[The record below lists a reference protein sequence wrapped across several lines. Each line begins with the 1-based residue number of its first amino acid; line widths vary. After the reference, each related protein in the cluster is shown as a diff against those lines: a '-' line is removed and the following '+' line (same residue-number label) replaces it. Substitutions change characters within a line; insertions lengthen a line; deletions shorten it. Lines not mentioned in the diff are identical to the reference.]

1 MEKFF
6 LKTKKGEV
14 IIHTKQKDEIL
25 AIEYFSKIK
34 KLSKKDLLK
43 IFKIEKK

>member
-14 IIHTKQKDEIL
+14 ITHTKQKDEIL
-25 AIEYFSKIK
+25 AIEYFSKMK
-34 KLSKKDLLK
+34 KLNKKDLIK
-43 IFKIEKK
+43 IFNIEKG

>member
-14 IIHTKQKDEIL
+14 IIYTEQKDEIL
-25 AIEYFSKIK
+25 AIEYFSKMK
-34 KLSKKDLLK
+34 KLSKKDLIK
-43 IFKIEKK
+43 IFKIEKE

>member
-14 IIHTKQKDEIL
+14 ITHTKQKDEIL
-25 AIEYFSKIK
+25 AIEYFSKMK
-34 KLSKKDLLK
+34 KLSKKDVIK
-43 IFKIEKK
+43 IFNIEKE